1 MPIFTVEVDADL
13 ERQMDNHPAVDWD
26 EVARHAIR
34 ERAET
39 LELLDELTE
48 DAELTESDAAE
59 LADRIDEIAQE
70 RIDEES

>member
-48 DAELTESDAAE
+48 DIELTESDAAE

>member
-1 MPIFTVEVDADL
+1 MPSFTIDVDAEL
-13 ERQMDNHPAVDWD
+13 ERQMETHPTVDWG

-34 ERAET
+34 ERAQT

-48 DAELTESDAAE
+48 DADLSEGDAAE

>member
-1 MPIFTVEVDADL
+1 MPSITVDVDADL
-13 ERQMDNHPAVDWD
+13 KRQMDNHPSVDWG
-26 EVARHAIR
+26 EIARHAIR
-34 ERAET
+34 ERVQT

-48 DAELTESDAAE
+48 DVELTDSDAAE

>member
-1 MPIFTVEVDADL
+1 MPSVTVEVDADL
-13 ERQMDNHPAVDWD
+13 KQQTENHPSVDWG
-26 EVARHAIR
+26 EIARHAIR
-34 ERAET
+34 ERAQT

-48 DAELTESDAAE
+48 DVELTEANAAE

>member
-1 MPIFTVEVDADL
+1 MPSFTIDVDADL
-13 ERQMDNHPAVDWD
+13 ERKMENHPTVDWGA
-26 EVARHAIR
+26 VARHAIE
-34 ERAET
+34 ERAQT

-48 DAELTESDAAE
+48 DADVSEGDAAE

>member
-1 MPIFTVEVDADL
+1 MPSFTIDVDADL
-13 ERQMDNHPAVDWD
+13 ERKMGNHPTVDWGAVD
-26 EVARHAIR
+26 RHAIE
-34 ERAET
+34 ERAQT

-48 DAELTESDAAE
+48 DADLSEGDAAE

>member
-1 MPIFTVEVDADL
+1 MPTFTLEVDADL